1 MVAGYLEKIK
11 YPSTS
16 MVEVLETPAATA

>member
-1 MVAGYLEKIK
+1 MVAGYFEKIK

-16 MVEVLETPAATA
+16 MVEVLEPYVATA